1 MAEKEQEI
9 ELKKFDM
16 TKVGDEKICVFI
28 GKRKTGKSWCVKDL
42 LFYNRHIPTGIVMSG
57 TEKANKFYGR
67 IIPEVFIHDDFDR
80 ELIAGAIDRQQQNID
95 KLRKKY
101 YDLSQEEF
109 DELVKE
115 GNCGCFIILDD
126 LMYDQ
131 KWVRDKN
138 VAEIFMNGRHYK
150 ILFVVTMQYPLG
162 ILPNLRTNVD
172 YVFIFRE
179 NNMSNRKKIY
189 EHYAGIFPTFDQF
202 CQVMDECTSDYGCL
216 VIDNGVASTRIEDAV
231 YWYRASDH
239 GEFKVGSKK
248 FWEFGESQLDENG
261 EKQKKNKR
269 KNRQKNVNLNIVRK
283 EAPSDY

>member
-1 MAEKEQEI
+1 MTAPTEQEI
-9 ELKKFDM
+9 EIKKFDM
-16 TKVGDEKICVFI
+16 RKVGDEKICVFI
-28 GKRKTGKSWCVKDL
+28 GKRKTGKSWAVKDL
-42 LFYNRHIPTGIVMSG
+42 LYYNRHIPTGIVMSG
-57 TEKANKFYGR
+57 TEKANKFYGK
-67 IIPEVFIHDDFDR
+67 IIPEVFIHDDFNK
-80 ELIAGAIDRQQQNID
+80 ELISGVIERQQGNIN

-101 YDLSQEEF
+101 PDATDEEF
-109 DELVKE
+109 AEIAKE
-115 GNCGCFIILDD
+115 ANCGSFIILDD

-189 EHYAGIFPTFDQF
+189 EHYAGVFPTFDQF

-216 VIDNGVASTRIEDAV
+216 VIDNGVTSTKMEDVV

-239 GEFKVGSKK
+239 GEFKVGSRK
-248 FWEFGESQLDENG
+248 FWDFGESQLDENG
-261 EKQKKNKR
+261 GKKKKNER

-283 EAPSDY
+283 ES